1 MQWETQK
8 LLVIARA
15 IIKIYHMGSNLTGI
29 LKEVLL
35 NGTHDRQLSFFLRHT
50 WIENRLLLTSSM
62 QEVMSKDPTTI
73 SHGICVS
80 CHCNLIPCS
89 TMILSVFRFS
99 NLPAV
104 NSDFTRDSNAT
115 EKTKLL
121 ARYVALLRIK
131 MLCLS
136 L

>member
-35 NGTHDRQLSFFLRHT
+35 NGTHDRQLSFFLKHT

-73 SHGICVS
+73 SQGICVS
-80 CHCNLIPCS
+80 CHCNLIPYS

-104 NSDFTRDSNAT
+104 NSDFTSGFKCNREDKIVGQVCSSPKN
-115 EKTKLL
+115 
-121 ARYVALLRIK
+121 
-131 MLCLS
+131 
-136 L
+136 